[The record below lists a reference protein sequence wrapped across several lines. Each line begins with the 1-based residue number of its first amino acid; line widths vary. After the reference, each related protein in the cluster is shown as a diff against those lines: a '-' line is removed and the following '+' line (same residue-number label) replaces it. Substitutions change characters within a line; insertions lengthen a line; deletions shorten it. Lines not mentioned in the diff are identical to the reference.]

1 MPPVLRC
8 VYSTNNVSSTII
20 LGMVVTGQEN
30 SVPGT
35 SLGIY
40 TLDDERW

>member
-8 VYSTNNVSSTII
+8 VYSINNVSSTII
-20 LGMVVTGQEN
+20 LGIVVTGQEN